1 MEELKMDLKCWNEKL
16 KQLRSIILKPDKFQ
30 EAITLCLELH
40 AMVHSSEMSNIN
52 HATLEDE
59 LWAGLDEVK
68 IRTAINEKGRTIAY
82 GIWHSARIEDI
93 TMNILVNGG
102 EQVINTGNWIEKIN
116 TTVKDTGNGL
126 TYEEILEFSKQI
138 NIEALR
144 SYRIAVGRR
153 TEEIIKSLKFSD
165 MKRKIER
172 DRLRRIIDE
181 GAVSEDE
188 TAIWLID
195 FWGRKNVSGI
205 LLMPVIRHHVVHIN
219 ESLKAKKRINL

>member
-1 MEELKMDLKCWNEKL
+1 MDLKHWNEKL

-40 AMVHSSEMSNIN
+40 AMVHSSEMSHIN
-52 HATLEDE
+52 CVTFEDE
-59 LWAGLDEVK
+59 LWEGLDEAT

-102 EQVINTGNWIEKIN
+102 EQVINTENWIQKIN
-116 TTVKDTGNGL
+116 SIIKDTGNEL
-126 TYEEILEFSKQI
+126 THEEILEFSKKI
-138 NIEALR
+138 NIGELR
-144 SYRIAVGRR
+144 NYRIAVGRR
-153 TEEIIKSLKFSD
+153 TEEIIKNFEFSD
-165 MKRKIER
+165 MKRKMEKDSIQ
-172 DRLRRIIDE
+172 RILDE

-195 FWGRKNVSGI
+195 FWGRKSVSGI
-205 LLMPVIRHHVVHIN
+205 LLMPVTRHHVVHIN
-219 ESLKAKKRINL
+219 ESLNAKKKKRVNL